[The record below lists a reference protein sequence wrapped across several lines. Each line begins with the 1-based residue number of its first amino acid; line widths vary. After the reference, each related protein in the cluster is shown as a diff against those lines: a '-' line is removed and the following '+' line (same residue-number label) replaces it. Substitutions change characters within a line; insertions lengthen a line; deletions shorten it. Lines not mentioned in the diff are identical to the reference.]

1 MFIVCTVHF
10 IRLFGKNQSK
20 TNKHIHTWR
29 ETEKERDKNTT
40 EKDYARTRKFD
51 KTNSTFEYA
60 LNSLKTNID
69 LGGKEE
75 KKHST
80 MCFWCQIHLEKN
92 WFRHFCEGVR
102 VYFSFFSRGRMKRC
116 FEVCKYR
123 YLRNNQNG
131 EVKKRGN
138 INKYQMQFRF
148 DKSFLQIVPGWL
160 STKSQSL
167 SGEIAFCVGTTF
179 QSFDKITTNGYTI

>member
-75 KKHST
+75 KKTFHHVLLMSNT
-80 MCFWCQIHLEKN
+80 FGKKLIPTFLRRCARILLI
-92 WFRHFCEGVR
+92 
-102 VYFSFFSRGRMKRC
+102 FSGGRMKRC

-131 EVKKRGN
+131 EGKKRGN

-167 SGEIAFCVGTTF
+167 SGGIAFCVGTTF